1 MSRLS
6 RPATVALIGP
16 PGAGKTEVARRLAQ
30 LLGRT
35 FRDTDRM
42 VEHKGG
48 TSIMDLFQSGESEFR
63 RQEAMAIK
71 EATETPGAII
81 ACGGGAILDPVNV
94 ALLRS
99 SGIVVYLKV
108 PLEVAAKRV
117 RSGEGRPLLQGPD
130 AASRLAALM
139 EVREPGYV
147 EAADYVVA
155 ADGKVEDVAMAVMAA
170 IGKTS
175 PRLGSASASP
185 GSA

>member
-1 MSRLS
+1 
-6 RPATVALIGP
+6 LIGP
-16 PGAGKTEVARRLAQ
+16 PGAGKTEVARRLSQ
-30 LLGRT
+30 LLGRS

-48 TSIMDLFQSGESEFR
+48 SSIMDLFQEAGESEFR
-63 RQEAMAIK
+63 RQEAKAIK
-71 EATETPGAII
+71 EAAGAPGAII
-81 ACGGGAILDPVNV
+81 ACGGGAILDPANV

-108 PLEVAAKRV
+108 SLEVAASRV
-117 RSGEGRPLLQGPD
+117 RSGEGRPLLEGGDVSPK
-130 AASRLAALM
+130 LAGLM
-139 EVREPGYV
+139 EIREPGYL

-155 ADGKVEDVAMAVMAA
+155 ADGKVEDVAAAVMAA